1 MGPGAGSVFAAGVG
15 LGLIMIWVAG
25 LAIAVLW
32 IILPF
37 ILSLAIFGIKP
48 LIRQQIDA
56 TNALA
61 MRINETNMLA
71 ATLRRRRTP
80 PAPIVA
86 NMCRVSD
93 CRALVP
99 VSPRCS
105 SCGRRLSAVAMTE
118 GGERGRAVAPYFSAP
133 TS

>member
-1 MGPGAGSVFAAGVG
+1 MSERWTQTGDGDYLAGEKINGAGSVFAAGVG

-71 ATLRRRRTP
+71 AIAPPEARTP

-86 NMCRVSD
+86 NTVECPT

-105 SCGRRLSAVAMTE
+105 SCGRRLDPPL
-118 GGERGRAVAPYFSAP
+118 R
-133 TS
+133 